1 MNKDLFE
8 DELNKLDEEIRLGC
22 NTFKFKVFDLEASSG
37 KTRQTIKSAIESKR
51 EMLIVT
57 KFKVEVDRIVSE
69 INKGTGLKKA
79 VGIVSDIDMVKNNK
93 DLVLSANFIEFY
105 QYSIIVITHSQ
116 YYKLCKGENNR
127 LARLIETFKTLII
140 DEEFNP
146 IKNNLYTF
154 TVDENDKMRRLFND
168 VGLGGNFNELT
179 DVLENLFNNEEYKP
193 ANQLHWI
200 NLKEDAENIKLKCS
214 ILKKEIVKNESNIN
228 IKLLD
233 DYKKSNKKRYIND
246 LLEYID
252 LLEKVILNSIQGY
265 SLIDITAKIIATY
278 DFDFSFFKLTNNIM
292 LDASASFS
300 TIYKANLFKIEKT
313 NRKINHEK
321 CKMTVINL
329 KTTTTGK
336 RKIRHL
342 FRPKLTTYVTKELG
356 DNEKGLI
363 VTKNDEADY
372 LKNIAFSEFDKE
384 IKDEIELLNSDKDI
398 FSEKLVYEERI
409 SFCNYENQRGR
420 NDYADFS
427 NCFLAHTYRQPRFY
441 YIFLYRYFFGIK
453 PTSKEMETTFKK
465 DKDGLKTWGF
475 HNCDKLQE
483 LMFTDMVSCQYQS
496 LKRVA
501 RNRNPEAHYH
511 IFTDDA
517 MMINEIIKQLNGFNM
532 ENYNVVSEEEF
543 LGERVSKRSKLD
555 VFKDY
560 IEEKLAQGKWE
571 KIKSSELQKKL
582 GISKPTWRDIWTN
595 SDFLEFCKT
604 KRIKEGK
611 VKGNRVNHVYKY

>member
-8 DELNKLDEEIRLGC
+8 DELNKLDEEIRKGC
-22 NTFKFKVFDLEASSG
+22 NTFKFKIFDLEASSG
-37 KTRQTIKSAIESKR
+37 KTRQTIMSAINSKR
-51 EMLIVT
+51 EILIVT
-57 KFKVEVDRIVSE
+57 KFKVEVDRIVKE
-69 INKGTGLKKA
+69 INKGAGFKKA
-79 VGIVSDIDMVKNNK
+79 VGIVSDVDMINNNK
-93 DLVLSANFIEFY
+93 SLVLSANFIEFY
-105 QYSIIVITHSQ
+105 KYSVIVITHSQ

-127 LARLIETFKTLII
+127 LARLVETFKTLII

-154 TVDENDKMRRLFND
+154 AVKKNLEMLDLF
-168 VGLGGNFNELT
+168 LTFNMSAELKEIS
-179 DVLENLFNNEEYKP
+179 DVLEVQFKNDEYKP
-193 ANQLHWI
+193 TNQLHWI
-200 NLKEDAENIKLKCS
+200 NLKEDLDNIKLKCS
-214 ILKKEIVKNESNIN
+214 ILKKEIVKNEANIN

-233 DYKKSNKKRYIND
+233 DYKKSNKKRYISD
-246 LLEYID
+246 LTEYID
-252 LLEKVILNSIQGY
+252 LLERVIFNSIEGY
-265 SLIDITAKIIATY
+265 SVIDVTAKIIATY
-278 DFDFSFFKLTNNIM
+278 DYNFSFFKLTNNIM

-300 TIYKANLFKIEKT
+300 SIYKANLFNVEKT
-313 NRKINHEK
+313 NRKISHDK
-321 CKMTVINL
+321 CKMTVVNL

-336 RKIRHL
+336 GKINHL
-342 FRPKLTTYVTKELG
+342 FRPKFTTYVTKELG
-356 DNEKGLI
+356 DNKKGLI
-363 VTKNDEADY
+363 VTKNDESDY
-372 LKNIAFSEFDKE
+372 LKNITFSEFDKE

-398 FSEKLVYEERI
+398 FSEKLVYEERV

-420 NDYADFS
+420 NDYAEY
-427 NCFLAHTYRQPRFY
+427 NHCFLAHTYRQPRFY

-475 HNCDKLQE
+475 HNCDGLQK

-501 RNRNPEAHYH
+501 RNRDPQAHYH

-517 MMINEIIKQLNGFNM
+517 MLVNEIIKQLNGFKM

-595 SDFLEFCKT
+595 DDFLEFCKT

-611 VKGNRVNHVYKY
+611 VKGTRVNHVYKY

>member
-37 KTRQTIKSAIESKR
+37 KTRQTIESAIKSKR
-51 EMLIVT
+51 ETLIVT
-57 KFKVEVDRIVSE
+57 KFKVEVDRIVKE
-69 INKGTGLKKA
+69 INKGAGFKKA
-79 VGIVSDIDMVKNNK
+79 VGIVSDVDMINNK
-93 DLVLSANFIEFY
+93 DLVLSANFIDFY
-105 QYSIIVITHSQ
+105 KYSVIVITHSQ

-127 LARLIETFKTLII
+127 LARLVETFKTLII

-154 TVDENDKMRRLFND
+154 AVKKNLEMLDLF
-168 VGLGGNFNELT
+168 LTFNMSAELKEIS
-179 DVLENLFNNEEYKP
+179 DVLEVQFKNDEYKP
-193 ANQLHWI
+193 TNQLHWI
-200 NLKEDAENIKLKCS
+200 NLKEDLDNIKLKCS
-214 ILKKEIVKNESNIN
+214 ILKKEIVKNEANIN

-233 DYKKSNKKRYIND
+233 DYKKSNKKRYISD
-246 LLEYID
+246 LTEYID
-252 LLEKVILNSIQGY
+252 LLERVIFNSIEGY
-265 SLIDITAKIIATY
+265 SVIDVTAKIIATY
-278 DFDFSFFKLTNNIM
+278 DYNFSFFKLTNNIM

-300 TIYKANLFKIEKT
+300 SIYKANLFNVEKT
-313 NRKINHEK
+313 NRKISHDK
-321 CKMTVINL
+321 CKMTVVNL

-336 RKIRHL
+336 GKINHL
-342 FRPKLTTYVTKELG
+342 FRPKFTTYVTKELG
-356 DNEKGLI
+356 DNKKGLI
-363 VTKNDEADY
+363 VTKNDESDY
-372 LKNIAFSEFDKE
+372 LKNITFSEFDKE

-398 FSEKLVYEERI
+398 FSEKLVYEERV

-420 NDYADFS
+420 NDYAEY
-427 NCFLAHTYRQPRFY
+427 NHCFLAHTYRQPRFY

-501 RNRNPEAHYH
+501 RNRDPQAHYH

-517 MMINEIIKQLNGFNM
+517 MMVNEIIKQLNGFNM
-532 ENYNVVSEEEF
+532 DNYNVVSEEEF

-555 VFKDY
+555 IFKDY

-595 SDFLEFCKT
+595 NDFLEFCKT

-611 VKGNRVNHVYKY
+611 VKGTRVNHVYKY

>member
-37 KTRQTIKSAIESKR
+37 KTRQTIESAIKSKR
-51 EMLIVT
+51 ETLIVT
-57 KFKVEVDRIVSE
+57 KFKVEVDRIVKE
-69 INKGTGLKKA
+69 INKGAGFKKA
-79 VGIVSDIDMVKNNK
+79 VGIVSDVDMINNNK
-93 DLVLSANFIEFY
+93 DLVLSANFIDFY
-105 QYSIIVITHSQ
+105 KYSVIVITHSQ

-127 LARLIETFKTLII
+127 LARLVETFKTLII

-154 TVDENDKMRRLFND
+154 TMKKNLNMLDLF
-168 VGLGGNFNELT
+168 LTFNMASELREIT
-179 DVLENLFNNEEYKP
+179 DVLENLFINEEYKP

-200 NLKEDAENIKLKCS
+200 NLKEDPNNIKLKCS
-214 ILKKEIVKNESNIN
+214 ILKKEIVKNEANIN

-233 DYKKSNKKRYIND
+233 DYKKSNKKRYISD
-246 LLEYID
+246 LTEYID
-252 LLEKVILNSIQGY
+252 LLERVILNSIEGY
-265 SLIDITAKIIATY
+265 SVIDVTAKIIATY
-278 DFDFSFFKLTNNIM
+278 DYDFSFFKLTNNIM

-300 TIYKANLFKIEKT
+300 SIYKANLFDIEKT
-313 NRKINHEK
+313 ARKISHDK
-321 CKMTVINL
+321 CKMTVVNL

-336 RKIRHL
+336 SEIHHL
-342 FRPKLTTYVTKELG
+342 FRPKLATYAIKELG
-356 DNEKGLI
+356 DNQKGLI
-363 VTKNDEADY
+363 VTKNDEVDD
-372 LKNIAFSEFDKE
+372 LKKLHFLEFDKE
-384 IKDEIELLNSDKDI
+384 IKDEIELINSDKDI
-398 FSEKLVYEERI
+398 FSEKLVYEERV

-420 NDYADFS
+420 NDYAEY
-427 NCFLAHTYRQPRFY
+427 NHCFLAHTYRQPRFY

-465 DKDGLKTWGF
+465 DKNGLKTWGF

-501 RNRNPEAHYH
+501 RNRSPEAHYH

-532 ENYNVVSEEEF
+532 DNYNVVLEEEF

-582 GISKPTWRDIWTN
+582 GISKPTWREIWTN
-595 SDFLEFCKT
+595 SNFLEFCKT

-611 VKGNRVNHVYKY
+611 VKGTRVNHVYKY

>member
-8 DELNKLDEEIRLGC
+8 DELNKLDEEIKLGC

-51 EMLIVT
+51 EILIVT
-57 KFKVEVDRIVSE
+57 KFKVEVDRIVKE
-69 INKGTGLKKA
+69 INKGAGFKKA
-79 VGIVSDIDMVKNNK
+79 VGIVSDVDIIENNK

-105 QYSIIVITHSQ
+105 KYSVIVITHSQ
-116 YYKLCKGENNR
+116 YYRLCKGENNR
-127 LARLIETFKTLII
+127 LGKLVETFKTLII

-154 TVDENDKMRRLFND
+154 TVKKNLEMLDLF
-168 VGLGGNFNELT
+168 LTFNMVEELKEIT
-179 DVLENLFNNEEYKP
+179 DVLENLFKSEEYKP
-193 ANQLHWI
+193 TNQLHWI
-200 NLKEDAENIKLKCS
+200 NLKEDAENIKLKCAS
-214 ILKKEIVKNESNIN
+214 LKKEIVKNEANID

-233 DYKKSNKKRYIND
+233 DFKKSNKKRYIND
-246 LLEYID
+246 LIEYID

-278 DFDFSFFKLTNNIM
+278 DYHFSFFKLTNNII

-300 TIYKANLFKIEKT
+300 TIYKANLFKIKKT
-313 NRKINHEK
+313 DRKISHHK
-321 CKMTVINL
+321 CKMTVVNL

-336 RKIRHL
+336 GKINHL
-342 FRPKLTTYVTKELG
+342 FRPKFTTYVTKELG
-356 DNEKGLI
+356 DNQKGLI

-372 LKNIAFSEFDKE
+372 LKNITFSEFDKE
-384 IKDEIELLNSDKDI
+384 IKDEIELLNSEKGL
-398 FSEKLVYEERI
+398 FSEQLEYEERI

-420 NDYADFS
+420 NDYGDF
-427 NCFLAHTYRQPRFY
+427 NHCFLAHTYRQPRFY

-465 DKDGLKTWGF
+465 DERGLKTWGF
-475 HNCDKLQE
+475 HNCDELQE

-501 RNRNPEAHYH
+501 RNRNPEANYH
-511 IFTDDA
+511 IFADDA
-517 MMINEIIKQLNGFNM
+517 MMVNEIIKQLNGFNM
-532 ENYNVVSEEEF
+532 NNYNVVSEEEF

-595 SDFLEFCKT
+595 DDFLEFCKT

-611 VKGNRVNHVYKY
+611 VKGTRVNHVYKY